1 MQTKHR
7 FFPDQQTQSAQS
19 PRPPG
24 HSTLAHGLRQG
35 LSITFIALAVSLF
48 AGCALKTP
56 PPMSA
61 PSPAASV
68 VKGAGPSSVAVKVSR
83 RSSSGVESASKDV
96 RFIANW
102 VRHSGD
108 NGKLSFV
115 IIDKK
120 NARAFVF
127 DPAGKL
133 LGDAPVLLG
142 AARGDH
148 SVPGIGER
156 PLAQVRPEE
165 RTTPAGRFIGEMG
178 RNLSGEDIVWVD
190 YDAAVSMHRVRA
202 TNPQERR
209 LQRLASPTTADNRI
223 SFGCI
228 NMPAAFYEKVLSPQ
242 FKGRHGVVYVLPE
255 VKPVREV
262 FAKAYDPSARQR
274 AAIAPGR
281 QAAATADAAP
291 ARL

>member
-7 FFPDQQTQSAQS
+7 SFPDQQAESTQSPHS
-19 PRPPG
+19 PG

-35 LSITFIALAVSLF
+35 LSLTFIALAVSLS

-56 PPMSA
+56 PAMPA
-61 PSPAASV
+61 PGPAASALKV
-68 VKGAGPSSVAVKVSR
+68 SGSSVAARAPR
-83 RSSSGVESASKDV
+83 RAHSGVESASKDV

-133 LGDAPVLLG
+133 LGDSPVLLG

-165 RTTPAGRFIGEMG
+165 RTTPAGRFIGELG

-209 LQRLASPTTADNRI
+209 LQRLASRTTADNRI

-255 VKPVREV
+255 VRPVREV
-262 FAKAYDPSARQR
+262 FAKAYDPLARHR
-274 AAIAPGR
+274 AATATSR
-281 QAAATADAAP
+281 QAARTGAAP